1 MSNKKIDFQFS
12 KVPTNLMIALD
23 VNCRSMLFTLCQLA
37 SYYEDE
43 DGKFFRTNA
52 DLVEESRFKFKVGD
66 CNH

>member
-1 MSNKKIDFQFS
+1 MSNKNINFQFS

-52 DLVEESRFKFKVGD
+52 DLAEESRS
-66 CNH
+66 